1 VPITC
6 LVVED
11 EPDIVAVIGLSL
23 PPPRYALLVADSI
36 AAARR
41 LLATAPSPDV
51 VVLDW
56 VLPDGD
62 ADALCRE
69 LKARRPAPPVVV
81 LTARGAAREAAL
93 AAGADV
99 FILKPFD
106 PDALQA
112 TVDRLVASGRP

>member
-1 VPITC
+1 MPIAC

-41 LLATAPSPDV
+41 LLATAPAPQVAV
-51 VVLDW
+51 VDW

-69 LKARRPAPPVVV
+69 LKSRRPAPPVVV
-81 LTARGAAREAAL
+81 LTARGTARDAAL
-93 AAGADV
+93 AAGADE

-112 TVDRLVASGRP
+112 TVDRLVSRRP